1 MADNYKSL
9 PVSGILTES
18 SRYMLKHPKHM
29 AVFGILNFIIIL
41 FGFYTWQQPAF
52 FLVLIAAYMF
62 WGYFFRWYFDK
73 KPYLQTKPIVSSLTP
88 SVKILLVGFL
98 IVTALILLPFA
109 PLLLGLSQP
118 DYLDG
123 YMHFLEQGMEESPF
137 VDLVLSLIMLF
148 ISPFML
154 FRPFFAWIGALL
166 GRNGSLH
173 FAMSKTR
180 GNYWNIVMLLLVLN
194 LPIVLVE
201 QLCLFLDMPRF
212 VMILLMSPLIIY
224 FNVVVAGAY
233 NFFFIK
239 ED

>member
-1 MADNYKSL
+1 MADKYKSL
-9 PVSGILTES
+9 PVSGLLNES

-29 AVFGILNFIIIL
+29 TVFGIVNFIIIL
-41 FGFYTWQQPAF
+41 LGVYSWQRPAF
-52 FLVLIAAYMF
+52 FLVLVGAYIF
-62 WGYFFRWYFDK
+62 WGYFFRWYFDR
-73 KPYLQTKPIVSSLTP
+73 KPYLLFKPIVSSLTP

-98 IVTALILLPFA
+98 IVTALVLLPFA

-118 DYLDG
+118 EYLDG
-123 YMHFLEQGMEESPF
+123 YMRFLERGMEESPF
-137 VDLVLSLIMLF
+137 VDLILSLIMLF

-173 FAMSKTR
+173 FAMLKTR
-180 GNYWNIVMLLLVLN
+180 GNYWNIVMLLLILN

-201 QLCLFLDMPRF
+201 QLCLFLNLPQF
-212 VMILLMSPLIIY
+212 VMIMLMSPLIIY
-224 FNVVVAGAY
+224 FNVVIAGAY
-233 NFFFIK
+233 DFFFIR